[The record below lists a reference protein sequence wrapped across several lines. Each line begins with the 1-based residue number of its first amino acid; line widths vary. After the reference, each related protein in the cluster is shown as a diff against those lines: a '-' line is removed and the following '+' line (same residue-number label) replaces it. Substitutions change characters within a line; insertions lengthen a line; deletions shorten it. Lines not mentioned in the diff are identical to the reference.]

1 MSLSENQQQPAHDGW
16 RGIGR
21 AVAAG
26 LASVGYGM
34 TGVVPSLEDKVEA
47 EADWVACR
55 QCRAL
60 LYRKRFERLA
70 QVCPDCGCHH
80 QLTALWRLAHLVD
93 AGSAVPIESGATVHD
108 PLEFTDRVPYPQ
120 RLAAASAE
128 TGMADTV
135 HVVRATVRGRPSVIA
150 VMDFRFLGGS
160 LGAAAGEAIV
170 AGAEAALAERLPL
183 IIVTASGGARMQ
195 EGAISLMQMAKTA
208 NAMAALDEA
217 GLLTITLVTD
227 PTFGGVAASFATLSD
242 VIIAEPGARMG
253 FAGRRVIEQTIA
265 GRLPDRFQT
274 AELLLEHGLV
284 DDVISRLELPH
295 TISLLLAAQQP
306 ADREPPPESLLLRD
320 PDLVEQK
327 PVGQVLKLARD
338 SLRPTVADHIA
349 AWCDSFVPLHG
360 DRASEDCP
368 AVIGG
373 IADLG
378 GTRVMLIGHQKGHTT
393 DELVRN
399 NFGMASPA
407 GYRKAIRLMRLA
419 AKLRLPLV
427 SLVDTPGA
435 QPGVDAERHGQ
446 AHAIAECLRVMGG
459 LPVPV
464 LSVILG
470 EGGSGGAIALA
481 AANRVLMLENAIYSV
496 ISPEGCAAILW
507 RRPEATA
514 EATAALRL
522 DARSLLRLGVVDG
535 VVREPEGGAH
545 TDPARATGLVGD
557 AVRSVLHEL
566 EQIDSDQ
573 LVAMR
578 RARFREFGRIQ

>member
-1 MSLSENQQQPAHDGW
+1 
-16 RGIGR
+16 
-21 AVAAG
+21 
-26 LASVGYGM
+26 
-34 TGVVPSLEDKVEA
+34 
-47 EADWVACR
+47 
-55 QCRAL
+55 
-60 LYRKRFERLA
+60 
-70 QVCPDCGCHH
+70 
-80 QLTALWRLAHLVD
+80 
-93 AGSAVPIESGATVHD
+93 
-108 PLEFTDRVPYPQ
+108 
-120 RLAAASAE
+120 
-128 TGMADTV
+128 
-135 HVVRATVRGRPSVIA
+135 
-150 VMDFRFLGGS
+150 
-160 LGAAAGEAIV
+160 
-170 AGAEAALAERLPL
+170 
-183 IIVTASGGARMQ
+183 
-195 EGAISLMQMAKTA
+195 
-208 NAMAALDEA
+208 
-217 GLLTITLVTD
+217 
-227 PTFGGVAASFATLSD
+227 
-242 VIIAEPGARMG
+242 
-253 FAGRRVIEQTIA
+253 
-265 GRLPDRFQT
+265 
-274 AELLLEHGLV
+274 
-284 DDVISRLELPH
+284 
-295 TISLLLAAQQP
+295 
-306 ADREPPPESLLLRD
+306 
-320 PDLVEQK
+320 
-327 PVGQVLKLARD
+327 
-338 SLRPTVADHIA
+338 
-349 AWCDSFVPLHG
+349 VPLHG